1 MKFIHHLLNKLI
13 PRNIYRLL
21 TNPYHY
27 LVSFFSALWYG
38 FPSRR
43 LFVIGVTG
51 TKGKSSTIE
60 LTNAILEEAGYKTA
74 LTNTIRFKVA
84 EKSVPNKY
92 KMSMPGRF
100 FLQKFLSQAYS
111 ANCTHVIIEM
121 TSEGV
126 LQHRH
131 KWIDIDALI
140 FTNIAKEHIESHG
153 SFKNY
158 LQAKLKLRDL
168 LAKSSKKN
176 KWMVVNSDDKY
187 AMDFLNIKKTSKL
200 SFSLRD
206 AEPYTT
212 TKRGIL
218 ITIDG
223 VSMFSPL
230 LGLFNI
236 HNILA
241 AIKVAEIIGIP
252 LETTKKAL
260 ETCSSIAG
268 RAESVEVGQP
278 FTVIVDYAHT
288 PDSLLKLYTSF
299 KESYKKSKKICVL
312 GNTGGGRDKWKR
324 PEMGKIADT
333 YCNTII
339 LTNEDPYDED
349 PRVIV
354 EEMAISIKKHKPD
367 IIMNRRD
374 AIREALHRARKNDV
388 VLITGK
394 GTDPYICGP
403 RGSKEPW
410 SDKRVISEEL
420 KTLLEEKQN
429 NNK

>member
-1 MKFIHHLLNKLI
+1 MKLIHHLLNKLI

-27 LVSFFSALWYG
+27 IVSFLSAFWYG
-38 FPSRR
+38 FPSRDM
-43 LFVIGVTG
+43 FVIGVTG

-60 LTNAILEEAGYKTA
+60 LINAILEEAGYRTA
-74 LTNTIRFKVA
+74 LTNTIRFKIA
-84 EKSVPNKY
+84 EKSSPNKY

-131 KWIDIDALI
+131 KWIDLDALV

-168 LAKSSKKN
+168 LAQSPKKN
-176 KWMVVNSDDKY
+176 KWMIVNNDDKH
-187 AMDFLNIKKTSKL
+187 AVDFLKIKKTLKH
-200 SFSLRD
+200 SFSLKD

-218 ITIDG
+218 ITING
-223 VSMFSPL
+223 ISMYSPL

-241 AIKVAEIIGIP
+241 AIKIAEIIGIP
-252 LETTKKAL
+252 LETVKKAL
-260 ETCSSIAG
+260 ENCSSIAG
-268 RAESVEVGQP
+268 RAERVEAGQP

-312 GNTGGGRDKWKR
+312 GNTGGGRDRWKR
-324 PEMGKIADT
+324 PEMGEIADT

-349 PRVIV
+349 PRTIV
-354 EEMAISIKKHKPD
+354 EEMTVGIKKHKPD
-367 IIMNRRD
+367 IIMDRRN
-374 AIREALHRARKNDV
+374 AIREALRRARKNDV
-388 VLITGK
+388 VLVTGK

-403 RGSKEPW
+403 RGNKIPW
-410 SDKRVISEEL
+410 SDKKVISEEL
-420 KTLLEEKQN
+420 KKLQEEKKN
-429 NNK
+429 SDK